1 MLVTFVIYA
10 AFAAFIHELLVGIAA
25 MHSGFFPAFA
35 VALITL
41 IIGILIGFPAIALV
55 ARFSQTGG

>member
-1 MLVTFVIYA
+1 MIYA

-55 ARFSQTGG
+55 ARFNQFERIE